1 MAQEVRQTR
10 NKKAQADATLRSSD
24 SLRSTSEQMD
34 SSTSSKLIAGRTMP
48 ESLEAEAA
56 VLGSMM
62 LDPECIGLV
71 VQKIKTE
78 VFYRLEHQ
86 MIFDAI
92 VALWEKKDK
101 DFDLVLL
108 RDELKKRGQLE
119 EVGGPEY
126 LEKIAYAV
134 PSSANVEH
142 YLQIIKE
149 KQMLRELI
157 AAAGEVMTDAFET
170 AGDVG
175 GKLDRA
181 EQKIFNVTQKK
192 ITGTAV
198 AIKDLLIQAFESIEK
213 REGHHVTGLA
223 TGFHKLDELTCG
235 LQNGEMII
243 IAGRPSMG
251 KTSFA
256 MNITEYIGA
265 DSNIPVAIFSLEM
278 SRQQLVER
286 MLCSRAGV
294 DSQRVRKGFLS
305 DEEYRQLHEA
315 ADNMIN
321 KPIYVDDTPGI
332 TPLELRGKARRLRA
346 QHGIRCI
353 VVDYLQLMSL
363 GTRVESRQQEVSEM
377 SRYLKALAR
386 ELEIPVVVLSQLNR
400 APEGREDHRPRMSD
414 LRESGSI
421 EQDADVVMLLHRE
434 DYYRRD
440 SGREGE
446 EEEGNKEEKDNIADV
461 IIAKQRNGPTGTE
474 QLIFNSRFTRFYDM
488 SRTQEPSQFNL
499 KSKMQAPF

>member
-1 MAQEVRQTR
+1 MTQRARQTQ
-10 NKKAQADATLRSSD
+10 NKKTQTNEQASS
-24 SLRSTSEQMD
+24 SV
-34 SSTSSKLIAGRTMP
+34 SSGLVAGRTMP

-56 VLGSMM
+56 VLGSML

-71 VQKIKTE
+71 VQKIRAE

-86 MIFDAI
+86 MMFDAI
-92 VALWEKKDK
+92 VALWEKNSN

-108 RDELKKRGQLE
+108 RDELKKRNQLE
-119 EVGGPEY
+119 EIGGPEY
-126 LEKIAYAV
+126 LARIAEAV

-170 AGDVG
+170 SGDVG
-175 GKLDRA
+175 DKLDKA
-181 EQKIFNVTQKK
+181 EQKIFDVTQKK
-192 ITGTAV
+192 ITGTAI
-198 AIKDLLIQAFESIEK
+198 AIKDLLTQAFEAIDK
-213 REGHHVTGLA
+213 REGHHVTGLP
-223 TGFHKLDELTCG
+223 TGFAELDDLTCG
-235 LQNGEMII
+235 LQNNEMIV

-251 KTSFA
+251 KTSLA
-256 MNITEYIGA
+256 MNIAEHIGA
-265 DSNIPVAIFSLEM
+265 DNDIPVAIFSLEM
-278 SRQQLVER
+278 SRQQLAER
-286 MLCSRAGV
+286 MLCSRARV
-294 DSQRVRKGFLS
+294 DSQLVRKGMHSDTWYQELVNVAGELS
-305 DEEYRQLHEA
+305 K
-315 ADNMIN
+315 

-332 TPLELRGKARRLRA
+332 TPLELRGKARRLRT

-353 VVDYLQLMSL
+353 FIDYLQLMSL

-440 SGREGE
+440 DEDR
-446 EEEGNKEEKDNIADV
+446 DNAAEV
-461 IIAKQRNGPTGTE
+461 IIAKQRNGPTGMVK
-474 QLIFNSRFTRFYDM
+474 LSFNSQFTRFDNLA
-488 SRTQEPSQFNL
+488 RVQEPF
-499 KSKMQAPF
+499 

>member
-1 MAQEVRQTR
+1 
-10 NKKAQADATLRSSD
+10 
-24 SLRSTSEQMD
+24 
-34 SSTSSKLIAGRTMP
+34 
-48 ESLEAEAA
+48 
-56 VLGSMM
+56 
-62 LDPECIGLV
+62 
-71 VQKIKTE
+71 
-78 VFYRLEHQ
+78 
-86 MIFDAI
+86 
-92 VALWEKKDK
+92 
-101 DFDLVLL
+101 
-108 RDELKKRGQLE
+108 
-119 EVGGPEY
+119 
-126 LEKIAYAV
+126 
-134 PSSANVEH
+134 
-142 YLQIIKE
+142 
-149 KQMLRELI
+149 
-157 AAAGEVMTDAFET
+157 
-170 AGDVG
+170 
-175 GKLDRA
+175 
-181 EQKIFNVTQKK
+181 
-192 ITGTAV
+192 
-198 AIKDLLIQAFESIEK
+198 
-213 REGHHVTGLA
+213 
-223 TGFHKLDELTCG
+223 
-235 LQNGEMII
+235 
-243 IAGRPSMG
+243 
-251 KTSFA
+251 
-256 MNITEYIGA
+256 
-265 DSNIPVAIFSLEM
+265 M

-332 TPLELRGKARRLRA
+332 TPLELRGKARRLRT

-400 APEGREDHRPRMSD
+400 APEAREDHRPRMSD

-434 DYYRRD
+434 DYYRQD
-440 SGREGE
+440 SGKEGK

-488 SRTQEPSQFNL
+488 SRTQEPSQFDL